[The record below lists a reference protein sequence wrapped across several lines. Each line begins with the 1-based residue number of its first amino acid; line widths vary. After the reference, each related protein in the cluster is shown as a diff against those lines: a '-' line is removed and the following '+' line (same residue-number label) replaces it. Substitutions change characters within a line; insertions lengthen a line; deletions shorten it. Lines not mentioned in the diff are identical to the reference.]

1 MKNQLSLTSECI
13 LNNSSTSL
21 LEYLQRKIQTWVNT
35 PQVAGTKKQLVNAAG
50 SFYQPLSAIMPKEP
64 NEPLRLSNKQLEQKK
79 DLTAGLVVYNTTEKV
94 CQRYNG
100 NAWHT
105 ILHYPG
111 ERWMG
116 GIVVDID
123 ETGEHGLVTAISNQH
138 TQVQWKE
145 TYSQSPLSAI
155 EYKNPQTAPTDNWRV
170 LRGMHT
176 TYAIRMASRYC
187 ITSNGEMVRGWQIP
201 TLDELL
207 LILQENVAGK
217 KIENGAAWGFQ
228 DQDTI
233 SWLYLP
239 TRDKA
244 IDLSPQQY
252 LVRLVRSF

>member
-1 MKNQLSLTSECI
+1 MKNQLSLTSHHM
-13 LNNSSTSL
+13 LNNSSASL
-21 LEYLQRKIQTWVNT
+21 LEYLQRKIQPWVNT
-35 PQVAGTKKQLVNAAG
+35 RQVAGTKKQLANAAG
-50 SFYQPLSAIMPKEP
+50 SIFIPLRAIPPKEP
-64 NEPLRLSNKQLEQKK
+64 NEPIRLSNKQLEQKK
-79 DLTAGLVVYNTTEKV
+79 DLTPGLVVYNTTEQV
-94 CQRYNG
+94 CKRYNG
-100 NAWHT
+100 NAWQT

-145 TYSQSPLSAI
+145 TYSQSTLSAI
-155 EYKNPQTAPTDNWRV
+155 EHKKPRIAPRNNWRV
-170 LRGMHT
+170 LRGIHT

-187 ITSNGEMVRGWQIP
+187 ITSNGEMVRGWKIP

-207 LILQENVAGK
+207 IILEENVAGK
-217 KIENGAAWGFQ
+217 NIVNGAAWGFQ

-239 TRDKA
+239 PRDKT